1 MKIGTL
7 VPKRVFN
14 KEKMLASF
22 YKALSQNVIIHHIL
36 TLQLK
41 TPSVDTDVGAW
52 CCVRDSCGSAAVT
65 ERIVYPVFI
74 VSYWLSAV
82 LRVLPPPPLIR
93 RDIRQHLT
101 TTFFA
106 QLLSK
111 SICLSIFV
119 DMEWISIIY
128 LIWQQFPDDILSHSF
143 DFAVFIKSIAAK
155 IFTTIPTFCY
165 FNDPEAR
172 IPNMSRVKR

>member
-14 KEKMLASF
+14 KEKMLVSF
-22 YKALSQNVIIHHIL
+22 YKALSQNVIIHHML

-52 CCVRDSCGSAAVT
+52 CCVRDSCGSAAAD
-65 ERIVYPVFI
+65 RLSSFYCLLLIVRCTARTAAAA
-74 VSYWLSAV
+74 AV
-82 LRVLPPPPLIR
+82 CAETLIR

-111 SICLSIFV
+111 SI
-119 DMEWISIIY
+119 
-128 LIWQQFPDDILSHSF
+128 
-143 DFAVFIKSIAAK
+143 
-155 IFTTIPTFCY
+155 
-165 FNDPEAR
+165 
-172 IPNMSRVKR
+172 

>member
-52 CCVRDSCGSAAVT
+52 CCVRDSQDSAAVAAAD
-65 ERIVYPVFI
+65 RLSSFYCLLLIVRCTARTAAA
-74 VSYWLSAV
+74 AV
-82 LRVLPPPPLIR
+82 CAETLIR

-119 DMEWISIIY
+119 DM
-128 LIWQQFPDDILSHSF
+128 
-143 DFAVFIKSIAAK
+143 A
-155 IFTTIPTFCY
+155 
-165 FNDPEAR
+165 
-172 IPNMSRVKR
+172 

>member
-1 MKIGTL
+1 
-7 VPKRVFN
+7 
-14 KEKMLASF
+14 MLASF
-22 YKALSQNVIIHHIL
+22 YKALSQNVIIHHVL

-52 CCVRDSCGSAAVT
+52 CCVRDSQDSAAVT
-65 ERIVYPVFI
+65 AADRLSSFYCLLLIVRCTARTAA
-74 VSYWLSAV
+74 AV
-82 LRVLPPPPLIR
+82 CAETLIR

-119 DMEWISIIY
+119 DM
-128 LIWQQFPDDILSHSF
+128 
-143 DFAVFIKSIAAK
+143 A
-155 IFTTIPTFCY
+155 
-165 FNDPEAR
+165 
-172 IPNMSRVKR
+172 

>member
-52 CCVRDSCGSAAVT
+52 CCVRDSQDSAAVT
-65 ERIVYPVFI
+65 AADRLSSFYCLLLIVRCTARTAAA
-74 VSYWLSAV
+74 LC
-82 LRVLPPPPLIR
+82 
-93 RDIRQHLT
+93 RD
-101 TTFFA
+101 
-106 QLLSK
+106 S
-111 SICLSIFV
+111 
-119 DMEWISIIY
+119 D
-128 LIWQQFPDDILSHSF
+128 
-143 DFAVFIKSIAAK
+143 
-155 IFTTIPTFCY
+155 
-165 FNDPEAR
+165 
-172 IPNMSRVKR
+172 